1 MKFRNLYKTACFS
14 IEMWQV
20 YTHKNG
26 ALVDVC
32 LKHLGMI
39 LLYVSPHLQLLFLD
53 VWLSEVRGQNLSSCF
68 QDNGFLT
75 ISFKKH

>member
-1 MKFRNLYKTACFS
+1 MFF
-14 IEMWQV
+14 IERWQV

-39 LLYVSPHLQLLFLD
+39 LLYVSTHLQLLFLV
-53 VWLSEVRGQNLSSCF
+53 VWLNEVRGQKLSSC
-68 QDNGFLT
+68 
-75 ISFKKH
+75 